1 MIVCICRR
9 VSDHDIKRAAREGCA
24 SYAALQQQLGVATGC
39 GACGEC
45 ALRTFEHAQ
54 AGPAG
59 AVSGYSAGA
68 TVGAAGGS
76 LAAPLRRTLPI
87 APAN

>member
-39 GACGEC
+39 GACGDC
-45 ALRTFEHAQ
+45 ALRTFEQAQ
-54 AGPAG
+54 AGPAE
-59 AVSGYSAGA
+59 AVLSYSVGA
-68 TVGAAGGS
+68 TAAAGGS
-76 LAAPLRRTLPI
+76 TAAPLRRTLPI
-87 APAN
+87 APVN